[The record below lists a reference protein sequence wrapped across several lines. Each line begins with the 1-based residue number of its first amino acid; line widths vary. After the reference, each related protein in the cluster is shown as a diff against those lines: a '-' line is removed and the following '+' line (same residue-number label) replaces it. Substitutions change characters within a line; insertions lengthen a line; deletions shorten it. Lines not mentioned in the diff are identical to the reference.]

1 MSKELDQYIR
11 RLVREVPSVI
21 EDIIEH
27 KDIGHTHVYYS
38 GEWQQDV
45 FDNFTI
51 IQSEKIFKKMSKY
64 LSNPNLSF
72 YQKRIE
78 EGNYDYYVRK
88 VKPWQTSLEK

>member
-45 FDNFTI
+45 FDNFQQI
-51 IQSEKIFKKMSKY
+51 N
-64 LSNPNLSF
+64 NPRSGGMFLTHYF
-72 YQKRIE
+72 LHKHR
-78 EGNYDYYVRK
+78 
-88 VKPWQTSLEK
+88 

>member
-11 RLVREVPSVI
+11 RLVREVPDVI
-21 EDIIEH
+21 DNILAN

-45 FDNFTI
+45 FDNFTT

-64 LSNPNLSF
+64 LANPNLSF